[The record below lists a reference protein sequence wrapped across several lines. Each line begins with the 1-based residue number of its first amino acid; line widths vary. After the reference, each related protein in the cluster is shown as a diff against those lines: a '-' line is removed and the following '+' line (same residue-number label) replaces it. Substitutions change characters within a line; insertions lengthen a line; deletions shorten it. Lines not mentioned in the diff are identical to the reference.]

1 MLVDI
6 DDVIVNDVDM
16 ALEELLEIYYKKI
29 DEMENV
35 LKGWRYKIKNYG
47 VKRSNVFRSEI
58 RSRAIAKVNS
68 KKIVKIYPR
77 EMLEHGYS
85 ISEFDKL
92 KKYASN
98 IIQFG
103 GRFREELR
111 ESTVTYITSILRC
124 GDEELLEN
132 IFEIK
137 KACPCKSL
145 FSVWDDIQKY
155 LDLRIKIIKLEKLRN
170 GLAIEDDSK
179 EKGHQKV
186 LSKKK
191 PEA

>member
-47 VKRSNVFRSEI
+47 VKRSNVFRGEI

-85 ISEFDKL
+85 ISEFDEL
-92 KKYASN
+92 RKYASN
-98 IIQFG
+98 IRQFG

-111 ESTVTYITSILRC
+111 ESTVTYIISILRC

-145 FSVWDDIQKY
+145 FSVWVDIQKY